1 MKQMSTRKH
10 RPDLSSSSLSE
21 DEKASILLVLSIG
34 RAFKSVDEYVR
45 PRKRLLGL
53 TMTEFSVLTV
63 LYHNGDTPLG
73 QLSQR
78 ILLTGASTTYTVK
91 KLEQRRLLLRTPLLA
106 DHRVAMGS
114 VTNEGRKLLEHIFP
128 LHARHLAEA
137 MHELSV
143 EEKSSVA
150 QSLQQLVRSIPQHS
164 SL

>member
-1 MKQMSTRKH
+1 MKQMSPRKH
-10 RPDLSSSSLSE
+10 WPGPSSSSLSE

-34 RAFKSVDEYVR
+34 RAFKAVDEYVR
-45 PRKRLLGL
+45 PRMRLLGL

-91 KLEQRRLLLRTPLLA
+91 KLEQRGLWLRTPLLA
-106 DHRVAMGS
+106 DHRVVMGS
-114 VTNEGRKLLEHIFP
+114 VTDEGRKLLEHFP

-143 EEKSSVA
+143 EEKSSVTL
-150 QSLQQLVRSIPQHS
+150 SLQQLVRSIPQHS
-164 SL
+164 SF